1 MSMGKKDISGEHLS
15 NRISLACYTVL
26 VTILMACYLLEVIKG
41 ARTIFYYIVFSV
53 LALVPMIA
61 THVMYYRNK
70 ERKIIRYS
78 IAAGFGVFYLFVI
91 FTTVSPIAYVYA
103 IVLLPVLV
111 AYSDIKLMSLFS
123 ILVGLGNIVYVIYS
137 GMTGQIRASDV
148 ANVEIRV
155 ASVILFSI
163 FAIVATRVLQK
174 NNEKQLD
181 TIREEKDRTARL
193 MEELVVASKN
203 MTHNIQLVS
212 DKMEVLEHSANET
225 MISMKEVTQG
235 TTGTATAIQL
245 QMEKTSEIQSAI
257 ESVTQFSEQMD
268 VNLECTKQELVQAQN
283 EIDHLIQ
290 CVNISNE
297 ENGRVSSELKEL
309 HVYTEQMNSI
319 TQMIGEI
326 TTQTSLLSLNASIE
340 AARAGE
346 AGKGFAVVA
355 SEISTLATQTQDAT
369 EKISE
374 LIENISAKIAKVV
387 KLVEVMIT
395 NSNSQNTAAN
405 CSADSFGKIHVAT
418 QQVCENSSQL
428 KEMIK
433 QLSEAN
439 QGIVEGIG
447 NISAATQEVTAHSSE
462 TLERNAEN
470 TDITNEIGHIVEQ
483 LNEMAQKLVLMEKE

>member
-1 MSMGKKDISGEHLS
+1 MGKKDISGEQLS

-41 ARTIFYYIVFSV
+41 ARTISYYTVFSV
-53 LALVPMIA
+53 LALVPVIA
-61 THVMYYRNK
+61 TYIMYYRNK
-70 ERKIIRYS
+70 ESKIVRYS

-123 ILVGLGNIVYVIYS
+123 ILVGLGNVVYVIYS
-137 GMTGQIRASDV
+137 GITGQIRASDV

-174 NNEKQLD
+174 NNEKQLN
-181 TIREEKDRTARL
+181 TIREEKENTARL

-203 MTHNIQLVS
+203 MIHNIKLVS
-212 DKMEVLEHSANET
+212 DKMEVLEHSANDT
-225 MISMKEVTQG
+225 MASMKEVTQG
-235 TTGTATAIQL
+235 TTDTATAIQL
-245 QMEKTSEIQSAI
+245 QMEKTSEIQDAI

-374 LIENISAKIAKVV
+374 LIENISAKIVKVV
-387 KLVEVMIT
+387 KVVEVMIT

-405 CSADSFGKIHVAT
+405 CSVDSFGKIHVST
-418 QQVCENSSQL
+418 QQVCESSSKL
-428 KEMIK
+428 KEMII

-439 QGIVEGIG
+439 QGIVSGIG
-447 NISAATQEVTAHSSE
+447 NISASTQEVTAHSSE
-462 TLERNAEN
+462 TLERNAKN
-470 TDITNEIGHIVEQ
+470 ADITNEIGHIVEQ
-483 LNEMAQKLVLMEKE
+483 LNEMAKKLVMVEKE

>member
-53 LALVPMIA
+53 LALVPVIA

>member
-1 MSMGKKDISGEHLS
+1 MGKKDISGEQLS
-15 NRISLACYTVL
+15 NRISLVCYTVL

-41 ARTIFYYIVFSV
+41 ARTISYYIVFSV

-70 ERKIIRYS
+70 ESKIVRYI
-78 IAAGFGVFYLFVI
+78 IAVGFGALYLFVI

-103 IVLLPVLV
+103 IVLLPVLMS
-111 AYSDIKLMSLFS
+111 YSDIKLMSLFS
-123 ILVGLGNIVYVIYS
+123 MLVGLGNILYVVYS
-137 GMTGQIRASDV
+137 GITGQIPASDV
-148 ANVEIRV
+148 ANVEIRI

-174 NNEKQLD
+174 NNERQLNA
-181 TIREEKDRTARL
+181 IREEKEHTARL
-193 MEELVVASKN
+193 MEELVVASGK
-203 MTHNIQLVS
+203 MTHNIKLVS
-212 DKMEVLEHSANET
+212 DKMEVLGHSANET
-225 MISMKEVTQG
+225 MVSMKEVTQG
-235 TTGTATAIQL
+235 TTDTATAIQL
-245 QMEKTSEIQSAI
+245 QLEKTSEIQDAI

-268 VNLECTKQELVQAQN
+268 ANLECTKKELVQAQN
-283 EIDHLIQ
+283 EINRLIE

-374 LIENISAKIAKVV
+374 LIDNISAKIVKVV
-387 KLVEVMIT
+387 EVVEVMIT

-405 CSADSFGKIHVAT
+405 SSADSFGKIHVST
-418 QQVCENSSQL
+418 QQVCESCDQL
-428 KEMIK
+428 KGMIE
-433 QLSEAN
+433 QLAEAN
-439 QGIVEGIG
+439 QVIVKGIE
-447 NISAATQEVTAHSSE
+447 NISASTQEVTAHSCE

-470 TDITNEIGHIVEQ
+470 TDITNEIGQIVEE
-483 LNEMAQKLVLMEKE
+483 LNEMAQKLVMVE

>member
-53 LALVPMIA
+53 LALVPVIA

-439 QGIVEGIG
+439 QGIVEGFG
-447 NISAATQEVTAHSSE
+447 NISSSTQEETAHSSE

>member
-1 MSMGKKDISGEHLS
+1 MGKKDISGEQLS
-15 NRISLACYTVL
+15 NRISLVCYTVL

-41 ARTIFYYIVFSV
+41 VRTISYYIVFSV

-78 IAAGFGVFYLFVI
+78 IATGFGVFYLFVI

>member
-1 MSMGKKDISGEHLS
+1 
-15 NRISLACYTVL
+15 
-26 VTILMACYLLEVIKG
+26 
-41 ARTIFYYIVFSV
+41 
-53 LALVPMIA
+53 
-61 THVMYYRNK
+61 
-70 ERKIIRYS
+70 
-78 IAAGFGVFYLFVI
+78 
-91 FTTVSPIAYVYA
+91 
-103 IVLLPVLV
+103 
-111 AYSDIKLMSLFS
+111 MSLFS

-387 KLVEVMIT
+387 KL
-395 NSNSQNTAAN
+395 
-405 CSADSFGKIHVAT
+405 
-418 QQVCENSSQL
+418 
-428 KEMIK
+428 
-433 QLSEAN
+433 
-439 QGIVEGIG
+439 
-447 NISAATQEVTAHSSE
+447 
-462 TLERNAEN
+462 
-470 TDITNEIGHIVEQ
+470 DI
-483 LNEMAQKLVLMEKE
+483 L

>member
-53 LALVPMIA
+53 LALVPVIA

-447 NISAATQEVTAHSSE
+447 NISASTQEVTAHSSE

>member
-1 MSMGKKDISGEHLS
+1 MGKKDISGEQLS
-15 NRISLACYTVL
+15 NRISLVCYTVL

-41 ARTIFYYIVFSV
+41 ARTISYYIVFSV

-70 ERKIIRYS
+70 ESKIVRYS
-78 IAAGFGVFYLFVI
+78 IAAGFGVFYVFVI

-123 ILVGLGNIVYVIYS
+123 MLVGLGNILYVVYS
-137 GMTGQIRASDV
+137 GITGQIPASDV
-148 ANVEIRV
+148 ANVEIRI

-174 NNEKQLD
+174 NNERQLNA
-181 TIREEKDRTARL
+181 IREEKERTAQL
-193 MEELVVASKN
+193 MEELVVASGN
-203 MTHNIQLVS
+203 MTHNIKLVS

-225 MISMKEVTQG
+225 MHSMKEVTQG
-235 TTGTATAIQL
+235 TTDTATAIQL
-245 QMEKTSEIQSAI
+245 QLEKTSEIQDAI
-257 ESVTQFSEQMD
+257 ERVTQFSEHMD
-268 VNLECTKQELVQAQN
+268 VNLECTKKELAQAQN

-290 CVNISNE
+290 CVHTSNE
-297 ENGRVSSELKEL
+297 ENSRVSSELKEL

-374 LIENISAKIAKVV
+374 LIDNISAKIVKVV
-387 KLVEVMIT
+387 EVVEVMIT

-405 CSADSFGKIHVAT
+405 SSADSFGKIHVST
-418 QQVCENSSQL
+418 QQVCESCDQL
-428 KEMIK
+428 KGMIE
-433 QLSEAN
+433 QLAEAN
-439 QGIVEGIG
+439 QVIVKGIE
-447 NISAATQEVTAHSSE
+447 NISASTQEVTAHSCE

-470 TDITNEIGHIVEQ
+470 TDITNEIGQIVEE
-483 LNEMAQKLVLMEKE
+483 LNEMAQKLVMVE